1 MGLSIF
7 MAFSV
12 DGVVITLSGVQ
23 MARFIYGMA
32 LWCLLDK
39 GPEII
44 TCCYPWNDSP
54 QACVRRQRQI
64 MVFLVGLWAASIFGM
79 TLLISTCVRFRPLLC
94 QMKCVILSI
103 GSYKMIHSDRVIRGE
118 NCSILLLFWV
128 RGVEVDKANN

>member
-44 TCCYPWNDSP
+44 T
-54 QACVRRQRQI
+54 
-64 MVFLVGLWAASIFGM
+64 
-79 TLLISTCVRFRPLLC
+79 FRPG
-94 QMKCVILSI
+94 M
-103 GSYKMIHSDRVIRGE
+103 
-118 NCSILLLFWV
+118 
-128 RGVEVDKANN
+128 

>member
-1 MGLSIF
+1 M
-7 MAFSV
+7 
-12 DGVVITLSGVQ
+12 TLSGVQ

-94 QMKCVILSI
+94 QMKCVIIKRYTLIALQEGKIVVFFFYS
-103 GSYKMIHSDRVIRGE
+103 GSE
-118 NCSILLLFWV
+118 
-128 RGVEVDKANN
+128 E